1 MKRWDIKRVCI
12 AAVCIALCYV
22 LPVAL
27 HGVALGSALSPMH
40 IPVLLC
46 GFVWKYS
53 RKLLPTLLGEVFGT
67 GIIGGLLGGWVVSL
81 FGWYPIGTFSSL
93 VASTIGAIVLL
104 CILSLFT
111 NARRYR
117 DD

>member
-1 MKRWDIKRVCI
+1 MAWLEKLHHPED
-12 AAVCIALCYV
+12 YV
-22 LPVAL
+22 KAFAKW
-27 HGVALGSALSPMH
+27 GILG
-40 IPVLLC
+40 LLV
-46 GFVWKYS
+46 GA
-53 RKLLPTLLGEVFGT
+53 
-67 GIIGGLLGGWVVSL
+67 IGGLLGGWVVSL

>member
-1 MKRWDIKRVCI
+1 MF
-12 AAVCIALCYV
+12 
-22 LPVAL
+22 
-27 HGVALGSALSPMH
+27 
-40 IPVLLC
+40 
-46 GFVWKYS
+46 FVWY
-53 RKLLPTLLGEVFGT
+53 LLIGLAAGWLASLVVRGRGSGFFVNIVV

-81 FGWYPIGTFSSL
+81 FWWYPIGTFSSL